1 MPTMG
6 SSALPTT
13 PWQPAQLQA
22 AFADFE
28 IVSERLAEHY
38 GCLEQRVAELT
49 RALHTSHAAL
59 ETELADKGRLASRL
73 CDLLDALPGGVVVLD
88 GAGLIRQFNPAATEL
103 LGQLTRGQS
112 WVTVVAQ
119 AFAPCWD
126 DGHDI
131 SLRDGRRVNVAT
143 AACASEPGQ
152 ILLLKD
158 VTETRRLQEQLN
170 HHRRLS
176 AQTELAAVLAHQVRT
191 PLATALLHLG
201 NAQKSG
207 GLTDPQARGTGK
219 ALTALRQLERLVED
233 MLSYAR
239 GSVINPDTFAAT
251 SLLQE
256 LVDAVSAE
264 RTDGGFTFEVA
275 SASQEC
281 SLTGNR
287 SALLSIMLN
296 LVENARHATQGHG
309 HLLLTV
315 ELGASVVALVFT
327 DNGPGI
333 APAHRAQI
341 FEPFFTSHK
350 TGTGLGL
357 AVARSIA
364 RAHGGDLDLEVDHAS
379 GARFVL
385 TLPLHS
391 APAAVSTGV
400 N

>member
-6 SSALPTT
+6 PSALPTT

-28 IVSERLAEHY
+28 VVSTRLAAHY
-38 GCLEQRVAELT
+38 GSLEQRVAELT
-49 RALHTSHAAL
+49 QALHISHGAL
-59 ETELADKGRLASRL
+59 ETELAEKERLASRL
-73 CDLLDALPGGVVVLD
+73 SALLDALPGGVVVLD
-88 GAGLIRQFNPAATEL
+88 GAGLIGQFNPAATEL
-103 LGQLTRGQS
+103 LGPLTRGQS
-112 WVTVVAQ
+112 WLTVVAQ

-201 NAQKSG
+201 NVQKSG
-207 GLTDPQARGTGK
+207 VLADPQSRGTGR

-239 GSVINPDTFAAT
+239 GSVINPDTFAAA
-251 SLLQE
+251 SLLRE
-256 LVDAVSAE
+256 LADAVSAE
-264 RTDGGFTFEVA
+264 QTDGRFTFEIA
-275 SASQEC
+275 RASQAC
-281 SLTGNR
+281 WLTGNR

-296 LVENARHATQGHG
+296 LVENARYATQGHG
-309 HLLLTV
+309 HLSLTA
-315 ELGASVVALVFT
+315 ELGASVAFIFT
-327 DNGPGI
+327 DNGPGVL
-333 APAHRAQI
+333 PAHRAQI

-364 RAHGGDLDLEVDHAS
+364 RAHGGELELDAEHTS

-385 TLPLHS
+385 TLPVHS
-391 APAAVSTGV
+391 TPAASTGV
-400 N
+400 I